1 MSVLNRSSLCFKR
14 FGGKFLAAGYAGRY
28 VLETIMESSIQE
40 RENTLKILD
49 KHLNFLS
56 GIYRECYLQKG
67 KGAIVLYPFLA
78 ENILLLSCIDYN
90 NKDQIIDLFDNRKSR
105 EDLSKLIDSYDPKNQ
120 GILILITK
128 SNATWFVTIKLK
140 SPIKK
145 ND

>member
-1 MSVLNRSSLCFKR
+1 M
-14 FGGKFLAAGYAGRY
+14 
-28 VLETIMESSIQE
+28 
-40 RENTLKILD
+40 
-49 KHLNFLS
+49 
-56 GIYRECYLQKG
+56 
-67 KGAIVLYPFLA
+67 YPFLA

-145 ND
+145 SD